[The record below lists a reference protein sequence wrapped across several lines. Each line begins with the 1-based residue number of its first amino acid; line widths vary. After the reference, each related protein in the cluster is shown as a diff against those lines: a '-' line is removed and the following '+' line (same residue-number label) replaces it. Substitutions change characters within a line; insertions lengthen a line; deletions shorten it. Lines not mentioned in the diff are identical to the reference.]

1 MVGRHKI
8 GKRVSFQGGVAGN
21 AAVVKALE
29 NLLEKQVPVHAYHEV
44 AGALGAAMLAKKEIR
59 AVSKFR
65 GFENLDFRSLKMAS
79 FECPRCNNRCTVFC
93 TVGKPG
99 NQFFSGGICDR
110 YDARAVLEKKEVPE
124 KSDFFSLREQLISQV
139 TNPVYTQNKSRVLG
153 IPRALL
159 FHELRPFWAAF
170 FNRLEI
176 PYEFSGPTT
185 RKTLDK
191 SAGLGSTAACLPL
204 KIAYGH
210 CLELI
215 ENGIQRIFA
224 PSISNLGFNTKPER
238 LSHVCTTVQAWPFL
252 AKSLFPEA
260 ISFLSPTLRFAL
272 PDVLTEDLVVL
283 GKSLGFR
290 RQETLRAFAEAT
302 RGAGRILSLSRRKR
316 EFAALGF
323 R

>member
-1 MVGRHKI
+1 
-8 GKRVSFQGGVAGN
+8 
-21 AAVVKALE
+21 
-29 NLLEKQVPVHAYHEV
+29 
-44 AGALGAAMLAKKEIR
+44 MLAKKEIR

-302 RGAGRILSLSRRKR
+302 RAQEEFYRCLEEKGNSLLSGLDENQIPAFYPFSAIRR
-316 EFAALGF
+316 L
-323 R
+323 